1 MARSEFP
8 VTFGKPQMALSIH
21 AERPP
26 LSETSRNVIH
36 VAGTRVPLERVL
48 RAFLNGSTAE
58 QIAQDFDVLKLQD
71 VYAVISY
78 YLQNRTEVDSWLT
91 EIEGAASQTRA
102 ETEQQHDPAGI
113 RERLLARGKR
123 RD

>member
-1 MARSEFP
+1 
-8 VTFGKPQMALSIH
+8 MALSIY

-26 LSETSRNVIH
+26 LLEISRNVIH
-36 VAGTRVPLERVL
+36 IAGTRVPLERVL

-91 EIEGAASQTRA
+91 EIAGEALQSRS

-113 RERLLARGKR
+113 RERLLARWKKR
-123 RD
+123 E